1 MKPLLLAL
9 VIVSLPAHAF
19 QWPWQHQQ
27 RENYSYCKGFV
38 FAGLGVFIA
47 MNWE

>member
-19 QWPWQHQQ
+19 QWPWHQQ
-27 RENYSYCKGFV
+27 LENYSYCKGFV